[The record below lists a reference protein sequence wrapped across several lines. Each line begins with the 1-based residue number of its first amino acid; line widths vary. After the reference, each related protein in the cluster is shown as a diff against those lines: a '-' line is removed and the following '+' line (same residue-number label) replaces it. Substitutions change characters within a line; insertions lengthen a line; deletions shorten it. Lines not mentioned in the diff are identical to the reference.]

1 MMSRIEK
8 RRCWEGVEEG
18 CEVKSKTKKVSSV
31 EGRRSKEGVP
41 A

>member
-8 RRCWEGVEEG
+8 KSEGVEEG